1 MTAYP
6 SIAELLKFGIFNLDL
21 ILSPTTLPRVFL
33 IGRRSLSFFDTI
45 EFNINFIA
53 FSSSRASGS
62 NSLTQVFFNFFVIAC
77 LLLFLKHSTIIYT
90 IRIYYMHRALNENII
105 DKYCDSIWIEKG
117 LSKNTIISYS
127 LDLKGLQ
134 SWLQSNNKNLMNCS
148 ESDLN
153 SFLATKFDNGIAA
166 SSITRSLSSIK
177 GFYNWL
183 QVSGSIQ
190 INPSELIES
199 PKVGRKLPLN
209 LSENDIDRLLDAP
222 DCTTL
227 RGKRDKTILELLYA
241 TGLRISELTN
251 LELSQIDLKRGLIK
265 ILGKGGKERI
275 VPIGE
280 TALDWVR
287 DYLDNVR
294 KDIINKND
302 NIYLFLSDKGT
313 KLSRKL
319 CWNFISSY
327 SKQVLDNKSISPHSL
342 RHAFATH
349 LLNNGADLR
358 SVQMLLGHS
367 SLSTTQ
373 IYTHVAKERLIK
385 FHNKFH
391 PRG

>member
-1 MTAYP
+1 
-6 SIAELLKFGIFNLDL
+6 
-21 ILSPTTLPRVFL
+21 
-33 IGRRSLSFFDTI
+33 
-45 EFNINFIA
+45 
-53 FSSSRASGS
+53 
-62 NSLTQVFFNFFVIAC
+62 
-77 LLLFLKHSTIIYT
+77 
-90 IRIYYMHRALNENII
+90 MHRALNENII

-134 SWLQSNNKNLMNCS
+134 SWLQNNNKNLMNCS

-183 QVSGSIQ
+183 QFSGLIQ

-199 PKVGRKLPLN
+199 PKVGRKLPIN

-327 SKQVLDNKSISPHSL
+327 SKQVLDNKYISPHSL

>member
-1 MTAYP
+1 
-6 SIAELLKFGIFNLDL
+6 
-21 ILSPTTLPRVFL
+21 
-33 IGRRSLSFFDTI
+33 
-45 EFNINFIA
+45 
-53 FSSSRASGS
+53 
-62 NSLTQVFFNFFVIAC
+62 
-77 LLLFLKHSTIIYT
+77 
-90 IRIYYMHRALNENII
+90 MHRALNENII

-199 PKVGRKLPLN
+199 PKVGRKLPIN

-327 SKQVLDNKSISPHSL
+327 SKRVLGNKYISPHSL

>member
-1 MTAYP
+1 
-6 SIAELLKFGIFNLDL
+6 
-21 ILSPTTLPRVFL
+21 
-33 IGRRSLSFFDTI
+33 
-45 EFNINFIA
+45 
-53 FSSSRASGS
+53 
-62 NSLTQVFFNFFVIAC
+62 
-77 LLLFLKHSTIIYT
+77 
-90 IRIYYMHRALNENII
+90 MHRALNENII
-105 DKYCDSIWIEKG
+105 DKYCDSIWIERG
-117 LSKNTIISYS
+117 LSKNTIVSYS

-134 SWLQSNNKNLMNCS
+134 SWLHSNKKNLISCS

-153 SFLATKFDNGIAA
+153 SFLATKFDKGISA

-183 QVSGSIQ
+183 QVSGSIK
-190 INPSELIES
+190 INPTELIES
-199 PKVGRKLPLN
+199 PKVGRKLPIN
-209 LSENDIDRLLDAP
+209 LSENDIDKLLNAP
-222 DCTTL
+222 DCKTS

-280 TALDWVR
+280 TALDWLK

-294 KDIINKND
+294 KDILNND
-302 NIYLFLSDKGT
+302 NIYLFMSDKG
-313 KLSRKL
+313 KRLSRKS
-319 CWNFISSY
+319 CWNFISLY
-327 SKQVLDNKSISPHSL
+327 SKEVLDNKHISPHSL

>member
-1 MTAYP
+1 
-6 SIAELLKFGIFNLDL
+6 
-21 ILSPTTLPRVFL
+21 
-33 IGRRSLSFFDTI
+33 
-45 EFNINFIA
+45 
-53 FSSSRASGS
+53 
-62 NSLTQVFFNFFVIAC
+62 
-77 LLLFLKHSTIIYT
+77 
-90 IRIYYMHRALNENII
+90 MHRALNENII

-117 LSKNTIISYS
+117 LSKNTIVSYS

-134 SWLQSNNKNLMNCS
+134 SWLQNNNKNLMNCS

-199 PKVGRKLPLN
+199 PKVGRKLPIN
-209 LSENDIDRLLDAP
+209 LSENDIDKLLDAP

-327 SKQVLDNKSISPHSL
+327 SKQALDNKYISPHSL

-373 IYTHVAKERLIK
+373 IYIHVAKERLIK

>member
-1 MTAYP
+1 
-6 SIAELLKFGIFNLDL
+6 
-21 ILSPTTLPRVFL
+21 
-33 IGRRSLSFFDTI
+33 
-45 EFNINFIA
+45 
-53 FSSSRASGS
+53 
-62 NSLTQVFFNFFVIAC
+62 
-77 LLLFLKHSTIIYT
+77 
-90 IRIYYMHRALNENII
+90 
-105 DKYCDSIWIEKG
+105 
-117 LSKNTIISYS
+117 LSKNTITSYS

-134 SWLQSNNKNLMNCS
+134 SWLQSNNKNLISCS

-153 SFLATKFDNGIAA
+153 SFLATKFDNGISA

-183 QVSGSIQ
+183 QVSGAIK
-190 INPSELIES
+190 INPTELLES
-199 PKVGRKLPLN
+199 PKVGRKLPIN

-222 DCTTL
+222 DCTTT

-280 TALDWVR
+280 TALAWVR
-287 DYLDNVR
+287 DYIDNVR
-294 KDIINKND
+294 KDIVNKND
-302 NIYLFLSDKGT
+302 NIYIFLSHKG
-313 KLSRKL
+313 KKMSRKS
-319 CWNFISSY
+319 CWNFISEY
-327 SKQVLDNKSISPHSL
+327 SKLALDNKYISPHSL

-385 FHNKFH
+385 FHNKYH

>member
-1 MTAYP
+1 
-6 SIAELLKFGIFNLDL
+6 
-21 ILSPTTLPRVFL
+21 
-33 IGRRSLSFFDTI
+33 
-45 EFNINFIA
+45 
-53 FSSSRASGS
+53 
-62 NSLTQVFFNFFVIAC
+62 
-77 LLLFLKHSTIIYT
+77 
-90 IRIYYMHRALNENII
+90 MHRALNENII

-117 LSKNTIISYS
+117 LSKNTIVSYS

-134 SWLQSNNKNLMNCS
+134 SWLQNNNKNLMNCS

-199 PKVGRKLPLN
+199 PKVGRKLPIN

-251 LELSQIDLKRGLIK
+251 LELSQIDLTRGLIK

-327 SKQVLDNKSISPHSL
+327 SKRVLDNKYISPHSL